1 MKKVI
6 LLIML
11 SILLIPCLVKAEE
24 INNNTEIQDENITE
38 NRESNTNEEST
49 DIENNTTDTNDIEN
63 NTLNEDTTKN
73 STETEENTNSEN
85 NTDTSLIPN
94 ATAGVLMDATTGE
107 IIFEKNKDEQVA
119 VASMTKMVAQ
129 IIILETIETGKIKWS
144 DKVTA
149 SANASGMG
157 GSQIYLTT
165 GEEMTVED
173 MMKGI
178 SMASANDA
186 TVAMAEFIAGSEVEF
201 VEMMNKKVKE
211 LGLKNTF
218 FKNCTGLDEEGHYSS
233 AYDMAVI
240 ARELLKHEKI
250 LEFSSVYEDYLRED
264 TDNKF
269 WLVNTNKLV
278 RFYEGADGLKTGH
291 TDAAKYCLAATAKR
305 DDLRLIAIVLGEDDS
320 QTRNSET
327 MSLLDYGFNN
337 YKIKILKTTDDI
349 VKEISLDKATS
360 PKISLVPL
368 NDIAILSKKSADTK
382 KYTYDIKVA
391 NNNLPLK
398 IGDEVGKII
407 VKDSDNNKVK
417 EEALTVTENV
427 DKLNFLELLGKTLTD
442 MMVGNMNFV

>member
-1 MKKVI
+1 MKKII
-6 LLIML
+6 LLLML
-11 SILLIPCLVKAEE
+11 SILLIPCYVKAEE
-24 INNNTEIQDENITE
+24 IDNNKEENITE
-38 NRESNTNEEST
+38 IDKSTTEKSNNKEDNTN
-49 DIENNTTDTNDIEN
+49 DKENDTLNDENTDTNKENINNEN
-63 NTLNEDTTKN
+63 NN
-73 STETEENTNSEN
+73 
-85 NTDTSLIPN
+85 DTSLIPN

-107 IIFEKNKDEQVA
+107 IIFEKNKDEKLA

-129 IIILETIETGKIKWS
+129 IIILESIESGKIKWS
-144 DKVTA
+144 DTVTT

-201 VEMMNKKVKE
+201 VEMMNKKVKD

-233 AYDMAVI
+233 AYDMAII

-278 RFYEGADGLKTGH
+278 RFYDGADGLKTGH

-305 DDLRLIAIVLGEDDS
+305 DDFRLIAIVLGEDDS
-320 QTRNSET
+320 STRNSEA

-349 VKEISLDKATS
+349 VKEINLDKATS

-382 KYTYDIKVA
+382 KYTYDIKIT

-417 EEALTVTENV
+417 EEVLTVTENV
-427 DKLNFLELLGKTLTD
+427 DKLNFLELFSKTLTD
-442 MMVGNMNFV
+442 MILGNMNFV